1 MLQLAAQLP
10 HAASEDQPPPVAD
23 TARFPLHGH
32 HRPCFHLPLI
42 ICQRAVKGVDGG
54 RGAGRETQQGLRAHL
69 VGGGASDVVADGN
82 EEDGD
87 CPRGRIRYIKLLM
100 LKL

>member
-1 MLQLAAQLP
+1 MLQLPQ
-10 HAASEDQPPPVAD
+10 AASEDQPPPVAD

-69 VGGGASDVVADGN
+69 VDNLVANLFDHNTDQTLQGITL
-82 EEDGD
+82 
-87 CPRGRIRYIKLLM
+87 RVQ
-100 LKL
+100 